1 MRLDLE
7 VQVSAAGMRGLK
19 RLGEFKTSA
28 SNPEKTFMHP
38 FGRANVFAVGCA
50 FELKGWILTNVPFIF
65 SFGSGCTLVVRT
77 RKNLRFCDCA

>member
-19 RLGEFKTSA
+19 RLGAFKTSS

-38 FGRANVFAVGCA
+38 FGRTNAFAVGCA
-50 FELKGWILTNVPFIF
+50 FELKGWTLTNAPCIF
-65 SFGSGCTLVVRT
+65 SIDSGLMHSV
-77 RKNLRFCDCA
+77 L